1 MRRWGFNFPQL
12 TDTTNLLFVT
22 RRAAGKTNGL
32 LLGGIIAGVAVLTL
46 AGAWFLGG
54 FSGSF
59 RGIDKIDAAAY
70 AESAKPFQG
79 GTYQFEGVVDSDLGF
94 ERGVGRLIA
103 FEVTSSNR
111 HHFLPVLIPEKLSK
125 INPQKGQSYRVM
137 VNGRNSGLLVVEAI
151 QKI

>member
-1 MRRWGFNFPQL
+1 
-12 TDTTNLLFVT
+12 
-22 RRAAGKTNGL
+22 
-32 LLGGIIAGVAVLTL
+32 LGAIIAGVAVLTL

-54 FSGSF
+54 FSDSF
-59 RGIDKIDAAAY
+59 RGIDKIDAASY

-94 ERGVGRLIA
+94 ESGVGRLIA
-103 FEVTSSNR
+103 FEVTSSSR
-111 HHFLPVLIPEKLSK
+111 HHFLPVLIPEKLGK